1 MNVIKKTVD
10 LTNQLIAINNDR
22 QAWYANALAELTGI
36 ENLDLKSIL
45 EELLEQAKKFA
56 NELNPFVVV
65 NGQEPATDTTTA
77 GKFQLFW
84 SDVKS
89 TLARLERK
97 QLLVECEQIESTT
110 REVYKKV
117 LDHAPHLSDKL
128 VTVLQ
133 TQAEIQHLAYEKIH
147 SLKERSP

>member
-1 MNVIKKTVD
+1 MDIIKKTAD

-22 QAWYANALAELTGI
+22 QAWYAKALEELTGI

-56 NELNPFVVV
+56 KELNPFVVI
-65 NGQEPATDTTTA
+65 NGQEPATNTTVS

-84 SDVKS
+84 ADVKS
-89 TLARLERK
+89 TLARLKRK

-110 REVYKKV
+110 RELYKKV

-133 TQAEIQHLAYEKIH
+133 TQAEIQHMSYEKIH
-147 SLKERSP
+147 SVKERCF